1 MPQHRAGALTTGDLN
16 VSDMTPPPPPPPPP
30 SGPPVPPPMPGGAA
44 GRPAGAPKDYF
55 VLAIVGTILGACGCV
70 TLITGILGI
79 VNANKV
85 RQCVANGD
93 MAGAERASKT
103 AKIFV
108 IITWALLILSWIVWI
123 ILAATGRFSTN

>member
-1 MPQHRAGALTTGDLN
+1 VKPQHRAGALTTGDLN
-16 VSDMTPPPPPPPPP
+16 VSDMTPPPPPPP
-30 SGPPVPPPMPGGAA
+30 SGPPVPPPMSGGAA

-55 VLAIVGTILGACGCV
+55 VLAIVGTILGACGCI

-85 RQCVANGD
+85 RKCIASGD
-93 MAGAERASKT
+93 MAGAERASNT

-108 IITWALLILSWIVWI
+108 IITWALLVLSWIVWI
-123 ILAATGRFSTN
+123 IMAATGRFSTS